1 MKSSTIRFIV
11 ILGALCIIG
20 ITITQIYWVRRAFD
34 LKEAE
39 FERTVNTALY
49 NVAQQIFEISK
60 TPPPAINPVKQVSTN
75 YFIVMVNSE
84 IDRKLAGISYCAVNL
99 RSATFLLTLNMEYT
113 IAQRNGWY
121 TETTFPCKRQK
132 RNV

>member
-49 NVAQQIFEISK
+49 NVAQQIFEINK
-60 TPPPAINPVKQVSTN
+60 TPSPAINPVKQLSTN
-75 YFIVMVNSE
+75 YFIVMVNSQINPSLLE
-84 IDRKLAGISYCAVNL
+84 
-99 RSATFLLTLNMEYT
+99 FLL
-113 IAQRNGWY
+113 RN
-121 TETTFPCKRQK
+121 EFEK
-132 RNV
+132 RNIRADFEYGVDVFISKLRKY